1 MAVEYKR
8 NVKKAPQYYN
18 KTGEIKVILKLQNLI
33 EYIYVLINKF
43 PRGEIFNLTSDI
55 KNNIFECLEALVF
68 AKNVIDKKLKV
79 KYIMVAEAKL
89 NILNV
94 LVRIARKNS
103 YIKPK
108 NYSVWSYKI
117 TEISD
122 MLVKWRSACLK

>member
-1 MAVEYKR
+1 MSVDYKR
-8 NVKKAPQYYN
+8 NTKKAPLYYN
-18 KTGEIKVILKLQNLI
+18 KRGEIKVILKHQDLI

-43 PRGEIFNLTSDI
+43 PKGETFNLTSDI
-55 KNNIFECLEALVF
+55 KKNLFECLEALVF

>member
-8 NVKKAPQYYN
+8 NVKKSPQYYN
-18 KTGEIKVILKLQNLI
+18 KRGEIKVILKLQDLI

-43 PRGEIFNLTSDI
+43 PKGETFNLTSDI
-55 KNNIFECLEALVF
+55 KKNIFECLEALVF
-68 AKNVIDKKLKV
+68 AKNVFDKKVKV

-89 NILNV
+89 NVLNV

-117 TEISD
+117 TEITD
-122 MLVKWRSACLK
+122 MLVKWRLSCLK